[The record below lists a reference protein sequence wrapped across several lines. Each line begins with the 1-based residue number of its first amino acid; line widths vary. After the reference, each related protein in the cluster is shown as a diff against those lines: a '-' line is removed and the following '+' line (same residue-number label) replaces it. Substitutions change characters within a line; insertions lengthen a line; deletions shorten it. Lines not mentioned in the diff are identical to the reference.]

1 MEPLAETVVANRI
14 QALLA
19 VAEGH
24 WGRPFP
30 KPVITYDLRGRTA
43 GQAIFRQNRIRIN
56 RVLLENNFDA
66 FIKQTV
72 GHELAHLVCWKL
84 YGPRAKAH
92 GAEWKK
98 VMGVLGLPPLRCHTF
113 DTSKSVARRP
123 LPTFPYACR
132 CRVRQLTSIRHRRM
146 LAKPGYYKC
155 TQCQEALRPAA

>member
-72 GHELAHLVCWKL
+72 GHELAHF
-84 YGPRAKAH
+84 GPS
-92 GAEWKK
+92 
-98 VMGVLGLPPLRCHTF
+98 PPALSH
-113 DTSKSVARRP
+113 
-123 LPTFPYACR
+123 
-132 CRVRQLTSIRHRRM
+132 IRHFEKRGSPAVTDLSLRM
-146 LAKPGYYKC
+146 PLQG
-155 TQCQEALRPAA
+155 AAINQHSPSPDAGKTRVLQMHPVPRSPQAGRMNFPRDIARCVATMEMRNF